1 MQYVLVSVDDDGSV
15 GTGGSIRIVG
25 GTVGGTVGTLGT
37 VGGTVGTLG
46 TVGRTVGTVG
56 GTVERNAGSGNPET
70 NVKQ

>member
-37 VGGTVGTLG
+37 VGGTVGAVG
-46 TVGRTVGTVG
+46 TVGNVGRTV
-56 GTVERNAGSGNPET
+56 GSGNPET